1 MLLAMLY
8 YFLFATSG
16 GDGIVADIAK
26 PVKQYVQDEAK
37 AEQVIAINKKM
48 LSEEAALKE
57 DIAKA
62 REQIA
67 KRNGNRLA
75 SEAEFTKIFAAL
87 DQKRADFFK
96 KLVDS
101 RFKMKELMTA
111 EEWRSVHVMAGPE
124 EH

>member
-1 MLLAMLY
+1 MLWAMLF

-16 GDGIVADIAK
+16 GDVMVGDIEK

-62 REQIA
+62 RKQIA
-67 KRNGNRLA
+67 ELHGNRLA
-75 SEAEFTKIFAAL
+75 SEAEFTKNFAAL
-87 DQKRADFFK
+87 DQKRADSFEK
-96 KLVDS
+96 MVDS

-111 EEWRSVHVMAGPE
+111 EEWSSVYVMAGPE
-124 EH
+124 